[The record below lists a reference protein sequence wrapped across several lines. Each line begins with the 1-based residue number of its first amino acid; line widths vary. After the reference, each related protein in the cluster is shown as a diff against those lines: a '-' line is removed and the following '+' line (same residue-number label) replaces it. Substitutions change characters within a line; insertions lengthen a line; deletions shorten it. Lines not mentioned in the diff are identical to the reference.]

1 MRTQAFEPG
10 RERLIRPRRQVGI
23 CRRTAKLGEP
33 MTEGQADALPPYF
46 QAEAQTILGA
56 IDTFVAV

>member
-1 MRTQAFEPG
+1 
-10 RERLIRPRRQVGI
+10 
-23 CRRTAKLGEP
+23 